1 MTNGIDKKAL
11 FKFKS
16 EPYLKPISDLGVGFY
31 NLDENTAVLRFQ
43 LSNSQGPLLLHE
55 NNLKAYAYFE
65 SSNGSASDVIELE
78 IEDSYN
84 GIVTITLDKEFLQAS
99 TSTSVTGQVYI
110 AVNNVDRKEEY
121 NEVAVFREF
130 TFTVKDALINKISSF
145 TKVEYIRMFDKL
157 KMHIEQRIKDIEEAI
172 ANGED
177 YVAEMKLT
185 LKNGIE
191 EINNTVTEAVET
203 VNKIS
208 EDASNKIN
216 ETKDDAVATVN
227 KSRDEVL
234 NAINDNEVVRK
245 TEMSGYFD
253 EQDWQKYK
261 LTNDDGTSFY
271 DSDMSIDFDNNEQLD
286 SLPCDTRYVINS
298 KGLPSNIPSNSG
310 WLTKY
315 SRQDGNSTLLI
326 FKPYNSSYLYTK
338 EKFYNTWGDWKI
350 LNPNYEKD
358 LNWQKYK
365 FTEDDGTIKYIP
377 KGSIT
382 DVKTLPPGF
391 YETVSDDDASGQDIP
406 LDNSYVQIKV
416 WEASLGRKEI
426 ELTSTYNNKKY
437 FRLLHTNGDRDSGW
451 IEVGNNQTDTGWV
464 PFQLL
469 NGAQSNTEYSDSLGN
484 GFKCSYRTVINGSL
498 VTNYLRINGRNIQTD
513 TVIAKIPE
521 NMVKNA
527 QTFIPRTPTNR
538 PIGYIIL
545 YTNGEIKFF
554 VNKGT
559 GTADWDSSS
568 YMYGEFSWV
577 N

>member
-31 NLDENTAVLRFQ
+31 NLDENTAILRFQ

-110 AVNNVDRKEEY
+110 AVNNVDRKEKN

-172 ANGED
+172 KNGED
-177 YVAEMKLT
+177 YVAEMKMT
-185 LKNGIE
+185 LKNGLE

-216 ETKDDAVATVN
+216 ETKDDAVTTVN

-261 LTNDDGTSFY
+261 LTEDNGNITTL
-271 DSDMSIDFDNNEQLD
+271 SDTIDMNTLEQLD
-286 SLPCDTRYVINS
+286 KTGFYYCSNLINTPDEKS
-298 KGLPSNIPSNSG
+298 KYGYINVYKQGKDYGYAI
-310 WLTKY
+310 Y
-315 SRQDGNSTLLI
+315 RD
-326 FKPYNSSYLYTK
+326 YNSSDLYINMK
-338 EKFYNTWGDWKI
+338 YNAKWNGWKL
-350 LNPNYEKD
+350 LNRDYEKD

-365 FTEDDGTIKYIP
+365 FTEDDGTIKYIS

-391 YETVSDDDASGQDIP
+391 YETVSDDDASSQDIP

-416 WEASLGRKEI
+416 WEANEGRKEI

-451 IEVGNNQTDTGWV
+451 IEVGPTQGDTGWV
-464 PFQLL
+464 PFNLI
-469 NGAQSNTEYSDSLGN
+469 NGAKTNSSYDYGGSRN
-484 GFKCSYRTVINGSL
+484 GFGCAYRTIKRGN
-498 VTNYLRINGRNIQTD
+498 VTERHLRINGSNVKHDQ
-513 TVIAKIPE
+513 VIAKLPS
-521 NMVKNA
+521 NFCKNV
-527 QTFIPRTPTNR
+527 Q
-538 PIGYIIL
+538 IGFVRAPLAHNGTSIIVE
-545 YTNGEIKFF
+545 TNGQVKVYVANE
-554 VNKGT
+554 T
-559 GTADWDSSS
+559 EWSSDDGH
-568 YMYGEFSWV
+568 YLYGEISWLD
-577 N
+577 